1 MMGDNNEHVITYWV
15 LWEKFH
21 SPALVGF
28 EVISHWLPFLLLSVW
43 FGTLAERFDC
53 RRLINISQGLFMFVS
68 IMWGVLFVTGT
79 LQMWM
84 ACVLLVLHGMAGS
97 MWGPAEQLLLHDF
110 VDRDELPSAV
120 RLNATFRSLG
130 VLFGPAVGSALLLGL
145 GPVWGIWAN
154 VAFYLPMQI
163 LMMRIPFTGHSREPD
178 AAPARVTIVDS
189 VRVLRRVWFN
199 RVLVSMIILSG
210 LTAVTV
216 GNALQVSMPIFAG
229 RLGSGTDGTAYGVLL
244 FANGAG
250 AVLGGFLLEST
261 RRIKPS
267 TRWAV
272 VSSVIFGITTL
283 TFATSHSYLLA
294 VIVLVIGGV
303 ANMGSMS
310 ITQSIVQLEAPAGE
324 RGRVFGVYGM
334 FSAGLRT
341 FNGFTLSV
349 LGTAI
354 GVTRSVAVVAAM
366 LIIGAVA
373 AGVYAASGRRRSA
386 AERTGSQ

>member
-15 LWEKFH
+15 LWHKFH

-43 FGTLAERFDC
+43 FGTLAERYDC

-68 IMWGVLFVTGT
+68 IMWGVLFATGT

-84 ACVLLVLHGMAGS
+84 ACVLLVMHGMAGS
-97 MWGPAEQLLLHDF
+97 MWGPAEQLMLHDF

-154 VAFYLPMQI
+154 VAFYLPMQV
-163 LMMRIPFTGHSREPD
+163 LMLRIPFTGHTRERVV
-178 AAPARVTIVDS
+178 ATARVTIIDS
-189 VRVLRRVWFN
+189 VRVLRKVWFN

-229 RLGSGTDGTAYGVLL
+229 KLGSGTSGTAYGVLL

-250 AVLGGFLLEST
+250 AVLGGFLLEAT
-261 RRIKPS
+261 RVIKPS
-267 TRWAV
+267 TTWAV
-272 VSSVIFGITTL
+272 ISSVIFGITTL

-310 ITQSIVQLEAPAGE
+310 ITQSIVQLEAPPGE

-341 FNGFTLSV
+341 FNGVTLSV
-349 LGTAI
+349 LGTAV
-354 GVTRSVAVVAAM
+354 GVTQSVGIVAAV

-373 AGVYAASGRRRSA
+373 AGLYAFSGRRRPPQLDQPA
-386 AERTGSQ
+386 